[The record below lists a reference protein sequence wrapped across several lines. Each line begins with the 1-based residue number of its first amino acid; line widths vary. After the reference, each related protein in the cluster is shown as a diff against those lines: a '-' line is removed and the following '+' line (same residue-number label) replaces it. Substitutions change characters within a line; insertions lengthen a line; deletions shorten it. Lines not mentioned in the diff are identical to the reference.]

1 MIDGGERFTTEDTEN
16 AEEGERQK
24 LKGKKF
30 LSLTLPFTL
39 SYSSFFSELSAS
51 SAVNPFLRP
60 LFHNQYHQS
69 ENQQSAITN
78 SLHLS
83 IAEPA
88 NPGIDLDRLRAVRT
102 LPGPIHPRKSAF
114 LVSHLVL
121 FDDPLNC
128 LRILLAMTMT
138 VNLVLSPRRL
148 YPDV

>member
-16 AEEGERQK
+16 AEEG
-24 LKGKKF
+24 KKAKNSF
-30 LSLTLPFTL
+30 ASLALFTL
-39 SYSSFFSELSAS
+39 SYSSFFFELSAS

-60 LFHNQYHQS
+60 LFHNKYHQS
-69 ENQQSAITN
+69 ENQQLAITN

-88 NPGIDLDRLRAVRT
+88 NPGLDLDRFRAVRT
-102 LPGPIHPRKSAF
+102 LPGPIHLRKSAF

-128 LRILLAMTMT
+128 LRILLAMAMT